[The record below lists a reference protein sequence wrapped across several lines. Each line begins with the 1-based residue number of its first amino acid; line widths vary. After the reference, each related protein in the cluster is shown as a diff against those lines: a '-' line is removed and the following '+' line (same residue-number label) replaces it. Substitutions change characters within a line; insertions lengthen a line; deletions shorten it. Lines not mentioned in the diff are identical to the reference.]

1 MSRLI
6 ILTFLLFTLISC
18 TDNKKYKVGDVASW
32 NLLGGSNEKVGE
44 MMIGNGYWVEDYED
58 TLKKSHKLLL
68 VHKDE
73 YKTITDS
80 LNIGILKNGQAVDY
94 GTVELDEKED
104 PELIALYL
112 KDDSFYH
119 KNIIKAWKANIERGK
134 FKDFSIKGIRVK
146 NAEQHYR

>member
-80 LNIGILKNGQAVDY
+80 LNIGILKNVQAVDY
-94 GTVELDEKED
+94 GIVELDEK
-104 PELIALYL
+104 
-112 KDDSFYH
+112 
-119 KNIIKAWKANIERGK
+119 
-134 FKDFSIKGIRVK
+134 
-146 NAEQHYR
+146 